1 MDWVLLIKAFIMG
14 IVQGLTEFLP
24 VSSTGHLILAGSLLN
39 FVGDKAHVF
48 EIVIQGASILAV
60 CWEYRKRIMKTVGG
74 ITHDKTAQRFTVNIM
89 IAFIPLAVLG
99 LIFKKMIEAH
109 LFNPVAVA
117 IALIVGGLVIFWAEK
132 RQHTIRI
139 HTIDEIKPIDAV
151 KLGFCQ
157 AFALIPG
164 TSRSGATIIG
174 GLFLGL
180 SRPAA
185 TEFSFFL
192 AMPTLILATLYQ
204 LYSAR
209 DLLTFDD
216 AGFFIV
222 GCIAS
227 FVSAFIAVRGLLRY
241 IKTHDFKIFG
251 YYRIIFGLIVLLTMR
266 WVPWY
271 S

>member
-39 FVGDKAHVF
+39 FVGDKARVF

-60 CWEYRKRIMKTVGG
+60 CWEYRKRIMTTVGG
-74 ITHDKTAQRFTVNIM
+74 ITHDKTAQRFTLNIM
-89 IAFIPLAVLG
+89 IAFMPLAVLG

-132 RQHTIRI
+132 RQHTVRI
-139 HTIDEIKPIDAV
+139 QTIDEIKPIDAI

-271 S
+271 A